1 MFRARHGLG
10 LSALLLWSLAGP
22 SLHAQSSAVP
32 SPWSARDIGSPTPAG
47 SSTFD
52 QSSGTFT
59 VEAGGSDIWG
69 TSDKFHFVYQ
79 QVSGDVD
86 VVARVDSI
94 TRADQWSKSGLMIR
108 ASLNANSAH
117 AFALVSASTVKGTAF
132 QRRRQSGGA
141 STHTGGPSATAPYWV
156 RLVRAGTNV
165 TAYVSSNGTSWT
177 SLGSDTIALGTSA
190 YVGIATTSHNAS
202 STTTAEVS
210 HVILSSS
217 SNASALPSGQT
228 DADVGS
234 PAVKGSASF
243 SNGTYT
249 ILAGGTDIWNTADQF
264 NYVYQQVTGDVDVK
278 ARVASL
284 TNTDLW
290 AKAGVMV
297 RASLSAGAAHA
308 SMFITPG
315 NGFAFQRRASA
326 GSVSETTS
334 GSGNVPGWVRVN
346 RAGSL
351 FTAYKSTDGQ
361 NWTVVGSDSI
371 TMGTTVFVGIAVTS
385 HNASSATRATVTNL
399 AVTASGSTNQ
409 PPTVTLTSPANNTS
423 YTAPAT
429 MTLTA
434 SASDPEGKLAKV
446 EFYSGTTL
454 LFTEL
459 TSPYSVTWSSVAAG
473 TYSVTAVAYDTAGLK
488 TTSSAA
494 TVTVG
499 TATNKPP
506 TVTLTAPSSGAYFTA
521 PASIA
526 LAATAS
532 DPEGK
537 LAKVEFYSGTTLLGT
552 DTSSAFSF
560 TWSSVAAGSYSLTA
574 VAYDTA
580 GAKTTSA
587 VVPVT
592 VGSTTTSPPRYVV
605 FQKSADHDTLVTSY
619 RLNIFAGGA
628 NPATAHRCRR
638 SASASRRRTPA
649 VTSRWTSYRS
659 SRRWRRAT
667 TSRRSAPWAPADPHK
682 ARQSHLRA
690 ELRNEDWGLGL
701 GTWDLGLGR
710 PNS

>member
-1 MFRARHGLG
+1 M
-10 LSALLLWSLAGP
+10 
-22 SLHAQSSAVP
+22 
-32 SPWSARDIGSPTPAG
+32 
-47 SSTFD
+47 
-52 QSSGTFT
+52 
-59 VEAGGSDIWG
+59 
-69 TSDKFHFVYQ
+69 
-79 QVSGDVD
+79 
-86 VVARVDSI
+86 
-94 TRADQWSKSGLMIR
+94 
-108 ASLNANSAH
+108 
-117 AFALVSASTVKGTAF
+117 
-132 QRRRQSGGA
+132 
-141 STHTGGPSATAPYWV
+141 
-156 RLVRAGTNV
+156 
-165 TAYVSSNGTSWT
+165 
-177 SLGSDTIALGTSA
+177 
-190 YVGIATTSHNAS
+190 
-202 STTTAEVS
+202 
-210 HVILSSS
+210 
-217 SNASALPSGQT
+217 
-228 DADVGS
+228 
-234 PAVKGSASF
+234 KGSASF

-628 NPATAHRCRR
+628 NPATATPLSTISLGKPTPNASGDIQVDELSFFTALAAGNYVATV
-638 SASASRRRTPA
+638 SALGASGSTQSSAITF
-649 VTSRWTSYRS
+649 
-659 SRRWRRAT
+659 
-667 TSRRSAPWAPADPHK
+667 
-682 ARQSHLRA
+682 AR
-690 ELRNEDWGLGL
+690 
-701 GTWDLGLGR
+701 
-710 PNS
+710 

>member
-1 MFRARHGLG
+1 MFRAHHGLG
-10 LSALLLWSLAGP
+10 VSALLLWSLAGP

-47 SSTFD
+47 GSTYD

-59 VEAGGSDIWG
+59 IDAGGSDIWG

-94 TRADQWSKSGLMIR
+94 TQADQWSKSGLMIR

-117 AFALVSASTVKGTAF
+117 AFALVSASTEKGTAF
-132 QRRRQSGGA
+132 QRRRQSGGT
-141 STHTGGPSATAPYWV
+141 STNTSGPSATAPYWV
-156 RLVRAGTNV
+156 RLVRAGTKV

-177 SLGSDTIALGTSA
+177 TLGSDTIALGTTA
-190 YVGIATTSHNAS
+190 YVGIATTSHNVS
-202 STTTAEVS
+202 STTTAEIS
-210 HVILSSS
+210 RVILSSS
-217 SNASALPSGQT
+217 SSSSNQSALPSGQT

-249 ILAGGTDIWNTADQF
+249 ISAGGADIWDIADQF
-264 NYVYQQVTGDVDVK
+264 NYLYQQVTGDVDVK

-284 TNTDLW
+284 TNTDGW

-297 RASLSAGAAHA
+297 RASTSANAPHA

-315 NGFAFQRRASA
+315 QGYAFQRRASA
-326 GSVSETTS
+326 GSVSDNTS
-334 GSGNVPGWVRVN
+334 GGSGTAPGWVRVK

-361 NWTVVGSDSI
+361 NWTVVGSDSL
-371 TMGTTVFVGIAVTS
+371 TMGTTVFVGIAVAS
-385 HNASSATRATVTNL
+385 HNPSSAIRATVTDF
-399 AVTASGSTNQ
+399 AVTASGTANQ
-409 PPTVTLTSPANNTS
+409 PPAVTLTAPADGTS
-423 YTAPAT
+423 YTAPAS

-446 EFYSGTTL
+446 EFYRGSTL
-454 LFTEL
+454 LGTDT
-459 TSPYSVTWSSVAAG
+459 TSPYSFTWSSVAAG
-473 TYSVTAVAYDTAGLK
+473 TYSLTAVAYDTAGLE
-488 TTSSAA
+488 TTSSGV

-499 TATNKPP
+499 TTSNKPP
-506 TVTLTAPSSGAYFTA
+506 TVTLTAPSGGANFTA
-521 PASIA
+521 PASISF
-526 LAATAS
+526 AATAS

-537 LAKVEFYSGTTLLGT
+537 LAKVEFYSGPTLLGT
-552 DTSSAFSF
+552 DTSSPFSY

-580 GAKTTSA
+580 GAKATSA
-587 VVPVT
+587 AVPVT

-619 RLNIFAGGA
+619 KLNVYASGA
-628 NPATAHRCRR
+628 NPATATSIASVNLGKPTPNASGDIQVDELSFFTGLAAGNYVATV
-638 SASASRRRTPA
+638 SAVGSGGSA
-649 VTSRWTSYRS
+649 
-659 SRRWRRAT
+659 
-667 TSRRSAPWAPADPHK
+667 
-682 ARQSHLRA
+682 QSGAITFTR
-690 ELRNEDWGLGL
+690 
-701 GTWDLGLGR
+701 
-710 PNS
+710 